1 MYSWKGNFEKEEEYI
16 VLLKIRSADFLMV
29 AKAIARNHP
38 YEVPCIVKYDIAAG
52 FQPYLD
58 WIMESTDRSLEG

>member
-1 MYSWKGNFEKEEEYI
+1 M
-16 VLLKIRSADFLMV
+16 LLKIGSADFLLL

-38 YEVPCIVKYDIAAG
+38 YEVPCIVNCGIAAG

-58 WIMESTDRSLEG
+58 WIKESTDRSLEGCDRRSNGAPIPAYGP